1 MSLVV
6 LAMTIII
13 IIIEDRWPVATV
25 LLFAGIIIVPAALVD
40 TFVLLGPEAG
50 GSDDPLA
57 RPRERRGSGR
67 RTRMSRR
74 GRRRDE

>member
-6 LAMTIII
+6 LAMTLIVIVV
-13 IIIEDRWPVATV
+13 EDRWPVATV

-50 GSDDPLA
+50 RSDDPLA
-57 RPRERRGSGR
+57 RPRDRRRGGR
-67 RTRMSRR
+67 KERASRR
-74 GRRRDE
+74 GRRRGE